1 MEKQSQTR
9 VDAVERL
16 EVAREEQERRAEQHE
31 AASGSP
37 KELPTLVTLQAAEE
51 QFAAREAW
59 LQWTERDY

>member
-16 EVAREEQERRAEQHE
+16 EVAREEQERRVEQHE

-37 KELPTLVTLQAAEE
+37 KELPTLVKLQAAEE

-59 LQWTERDY
+59 LQWTERDH